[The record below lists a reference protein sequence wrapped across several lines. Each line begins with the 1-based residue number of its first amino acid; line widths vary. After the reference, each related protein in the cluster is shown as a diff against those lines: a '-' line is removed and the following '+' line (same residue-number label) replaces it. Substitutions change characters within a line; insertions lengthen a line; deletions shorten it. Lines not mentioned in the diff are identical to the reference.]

1 MKTIQKLSLRS
12 LSVYALLLFALLAGT
27 GPLAFGQESVQ
38 GTLTLPVAAKL
49 GNTSLPPGE
58 YKFYVHLLGPTR
70 SMEGVQLVS
79 SRVAVLLMGTT
90 KDAPLASAL
99 ALVSRPGPNAPKMI
113 DLLPEGNSL
122 SIHAICLDSLGLVVE
137 FYESNSK
144 GTVSARVTQPS
155 SAVIS
160 ANATN

>member
-1 MKTIQKLSLRS
+1 MKTNLKLSFRS
-12 LSVYALLLFALLAGT
+12 FALAAMFLLAILAGA
-27 GPLAFGQESVQ
+27 GPLAFAQESVQ

-58 YKFYVHLLGPTR
+58 YKFYVHLLGPTL

-79 SRVAVLLMGTT
+79 SRVAVLLMGTA

-99 ALVSRPGPNAPKMI
+99 AMVSRPGPNTPKMI
-113 DLLPEGNSL
+113 DLVPEGNTL
-122 SIHAICLDSLGLVVE
+122 AIHAISIDSLGLVVQ

-144 GTVSARVTQPS
+144 PTAIAHTIQPS

-160 ANATN
+160 AKATN